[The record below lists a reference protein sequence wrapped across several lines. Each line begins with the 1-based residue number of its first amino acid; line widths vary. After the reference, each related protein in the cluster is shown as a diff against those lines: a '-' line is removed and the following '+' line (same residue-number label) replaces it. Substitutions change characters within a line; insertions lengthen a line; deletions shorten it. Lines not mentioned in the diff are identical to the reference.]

1 MASRHEQEERYQRI
15 IENIQRLPS
24 LPEIA
29 TKLLDVVNSPHTSAD
44 DAASLIEK
52 DPGLTTTVLRM
63 ANSAFYGMPRSV
75 SSVSSAVV
83 ILGFNT
89 IRSIVLSASLMKIF
103 SGRDAIRGFD
113 HVRFWRHSIMC
124 ALGAKLIARRC
135 INTLTLDPESAF
147 CAGILHDIGR
157 LIFGQYVTAEFGSAC
172 RLAVEEKMPL
182 VDAEKKV
189 LGITH
194 ADIGA
199 MLADKWALPLDL
211 ENALVYHHNPANA
224 DKSLPF
230 VTAVHCA
237 DQMAHKA
244 GANLWEKE
252 ESPPAWEGVYETLGF
267 GDEDFYRVFEEL
279 EKGGDK
285 PDEFLALINYG

>member
-1 MASRHEQEERYQRI
+1 MASRDEREERYQRI
-15 IENIQRLPS
+15 IENVHKLPS

-29 TKLLDVVNSPHTSAD
+29 AKLLEVVNSPDTSAD
-44 DAASLIEK
+44 DAASLIAK
-52 DPGLTTTVLRM
+52 DPGLTTTVLRT
-63 ANSAFYGMPRSV
+63 ANSAFYGMPRSI

-89 IRSIVLSASLMKIF
+89 IRSVVLSASLMKIF
-103 SGRDAIRGFD
+103 SRKEKIQGFD
-113 HVRFWRHSIMC
+113 HTRFWRHSIVC
-124 ALGAKLIARRC
+124 ALGAKLIARRLMH
-135 INTLTLDPESAF
+135 TRMLDPESAF

-157 LIFGQYVTAEFGSAC
+157 LIFGQYVTGEFAAAC
-172 RLAVEEKMPL
+172 RHAAEKKIPL
-182 VDAEKKV
+182 VDAEKTV

-194 ADIGA
+194 ADIGT

-211 ENALVYHHNPANA
+211 EHALVHHHNPANP

-244 GANLWEKE
+244 GANLWDAE
-252 ESPPAWEGVYETLGF
+252 EAPPAWEGAYEVLGF
-267 GDEDFYRVFEEL
+267 SDDDFFSCFEEL
-279 EKGGDK
+279 KKSSDK
-285 PDEFLALINYG
+285 PDEFLALIS